1 MISHRVAA
9 VPPGHHEDSS
19 MPTTTNAHGGARTGA
34 GRPPASPGLQRR
46 AAQHAAVAVAAL
58 AEVAADPKAPAEA
71 RVGAAVALLD
81 AARPPVKG

>member
-1 MISHRVAA
+1 
-9 VPPGHHEDSS
+9 
-19 MPTTTNAHGGARTGA
+19 MPTATKNHGGDRPGA

-46 AAQHAAVAVAAL
+46 AALAVAAL

>member
-1 MISHRVAA
+1 
-9 VPPGHHEDSS
+9 
-19 MPTTTNAHGGARTGA
+19 MPTATKNHGGDRPGA

-46 AAQHAAVAVAAL
+46 AAQHAALAVAAL

>member
-1 MISHRVAA
+1 MIFHRAAA

-19 MPTTTNAHGGARTGA
+19 MPTTMNTHGGSRPGA